1 MSQILQPYNLP
12 IVYNDLTQEEVLR
25 DVFFALQTLTGTI
38 DDVFGRIDRRVSD
51 ERRRVDAVKVR
62 ITACKQLVAAVKGS
76 NKATTVFST
85 SKFPASK
92 ALPLYPT
99 IYSHLQEMASPYRE
113 IEDNICYLMGRPE
126 ASSIDR

>member
-12 IVYNDLTQEEVLR
+12 VVYCDLTQEEVLR
-25 DVFFALQTLTGTI
+25 DVFFALQTLAGLSIICITQLSSIYQLYICIFIAGTV

-51 ERRRVDAVKVR
+51 ERKRLDSVKVR
-62 ITACKQLVAAVKGS
+62 ITGCKQLVAAVKGS

-85 SKFPASK
+85 SKFPAPK

-99 IYSHLQEMASPYRE
+99 IYSRLQEVT
-113 IEDNICYLMGRPE
+113 
-126 ASSIDR
+126 